1 MYQFTLRAIA
11 SYLEQL
17 PLAIATTLELS
28 LLGILLGLVLGIAGA
43 LCRTSPLRVLRAVG
57 TVYVEILRN
66 VPLLIVIYLV
76 YFGFAEFGLHI
87 GNFQSAL
94 IALSLNAGAFMTE
107 VLRGGL
113 AAIDQGQYL
122 AARSQAMTGVQVY
135 RYVIF
140 PQMFRIIY
148 APLGNLFISV
158 VLGSVVASVIGVPE
172 VMDWVQVTGSAS
184 FRYLEA
190 FLIGGTVYVALAQL
204 INLGRILIGR
214 MLLRH
219 EAPGSRA

>member
-11 SYLEQL
+11 SYVELL

-43 LCRTSPLRVLRAVG
+43 LCRTSPYRALRAAG
-57 TVYVEILRN
+57 TAYVEVLRN

-76 YFGFAEFGLHI
+76 YFGFAELGWHI

-113 AAIDQGQYL
+113 AAIDRGQYL
-122 AARSQAMTGVQVY
+122 AARSQAMTAVQVY

-190 FLIGGTVYVALAQL
+190 FLVGGTVYVILAQL
-204 INLGRILIGR
+204 INLGRLLIGR

-219 EAPGSRA
+219 RAPGARA

>member
-1 MYQFTLRAIA
+1 MYQFTIRAIA
-11 SYLEQL
+11 SYVEQL
-17 PLAIATTLELS
+17 PLAIATTFGLS
-28 LLGILLGLVLGIAGA
+28 LLSILLGLILGIAGA
-43 LCRTSPLRVLRAVG
+43 LCRTSPYALLRAIG

-66 VPLLIVIYLV
+66 IPLLIVVYLV
-76 YFGFAEFGLHI
+76 YFGFAEFGLRI
-87 GNFQSAL
+87 GNFESAL

-113 AAIDQGQYL
+113 AAIERGQYL
-122 AARSQAMTGVQVY
+122 AARSQAMRTVQVY

-158 VLGSVVASVIGVPE
+158 VLGSAVASVIGVPE

-190 FLIGGTVYVALAQL
+190 FLVGGAVYVVLSQL
-204 INLGRILIGR
+204 INLGRLLIGR

-219 EAPGSRA
+219 QAPGARI